1 MLEKGSAFIKGSASA
16 RGSASTHGNAL
27 THATD
32 LIQGGAYIRDID
44 IILFILANHF
54 TESTWA
60 ATRIALSHFV

>member
-16 RGSASTHGNAL
+16 RGSASTHDNAL
-27 THATD
+27 IHATD
-32 LIQGGAYIRDID
+32 LIQGDVYIRDID

-60 ATRIALSHFV
+60 ATRIALSYSI

>member
-1 MLEKGSAFIKGSASA
+1 MLEKGSALIKGSASA
-16 RGSASTHGNAL
+16 RGSASTHDDAS
-27 THATD
+27 TRATD
-32 LIQGGAYIRDID
+32 LIRGNAYIRDID

>member
-1 MLEKGSAFIKGSASA
+1 MLEKGNAFIKGSASA
-16 RGSASTHGNAL
+16 RGSASTHDNAL

-32 LIQGGAYIRDID
+32 LIQGNTYIRDID

-54 TESTWA
+54 TESIWA